1 MTAEDIKKVLEEF
14 VDEEGQFDIDKASE
28 ALEELIKESLGD
40 SMESDKED
48 KEDKPDPFKKS
59 CLNMIN
65 RGAIKMI
72 EINYDIPGKVEL
84 ISELKE
90 ILAEW
95 IK

>member
-48 KEDKPDPFKKS
+48 KEDKEDKPDPFKKIMS
-59 CLNMIN
+59 
-65 RGAIKMI
+65 K
-72 EINYDIPGKVEL
+72 YDK
-84 ISELKE
+84 
-90 ILAEW
+90 
-95 IK
+95 